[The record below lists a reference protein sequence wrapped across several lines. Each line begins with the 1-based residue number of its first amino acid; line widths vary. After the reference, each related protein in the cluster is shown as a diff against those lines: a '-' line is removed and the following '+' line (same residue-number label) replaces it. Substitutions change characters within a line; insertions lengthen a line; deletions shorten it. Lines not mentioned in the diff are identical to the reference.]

1 MQNFVNIYIYVCIY
15 IYMYIYIYVNICIY
29 IIHVRDSE
37 GGIQK
42 FADTTLNLLDLVL
55 NIFVFAPKK
64 NLTPTSHHL
73 QLWI

>member
-1 MQNFVNIYIYVCIY
+1 MCVYIYV
-15 IYMYIYIYVNICIY
+15 YMYVYIWIY

-64 NLTPTSHHL
+64 NLTPT
-73 QLWI
+73 